1 MGEPSGGQ
9 YPSGLEALGQEPA
22 PALPLEDVFDPTG
35 AGDTFNAGYL
45 AGRLMNK
52 SLEDSAKQGIRC
64 AGIIIRHRGA
74 IIDKAIFDKELGA

>member
-1 MGEPSGGQ
+1 MQLSSHPMKNC
-9 YPSGLEALGQEPA
+9 
-22 PALPLEDVFDPTG
+22 VFRLRQGVIDTTG

-45 AGRLMNK
+45 AGRLHGK
-52 SLEDSAKQGIRC
+52 SLVDSAKQGIRC